1 MNRGRISVE
10 LGPIVN
16 WCIVGVLAEKC
27 SDTFASDAFQNCAHS
42 QPPGPVSLL
51 GTSQTRLSSVGVIA
65 HQRIGTRAWN
75 NVKHYQVL
83 SISMKG
89 DYSADVE
96 PVV

>member
-1 MNRGRISVE
+1 MNRGHVTVE

-27 SDTFASDAFQNCAHS
+27 SDTFPSEAFQNCAHS
-42 QPPGPVSLL
+42 QPLGPVSVL
-51 GTSQTRLSSVGVIA
+51 GTSQTRLSSVGIIVY
-65 HQRIGTRAWN
+65 QRIGTRAWN
-75 NVKHYQVL
+75 NVKQYQVL